1 MGKEYLSTPQFPP
14 IFSILTLL
22 EIVTQCYRIFIDFF
36 PFLHIIKVGISLLL
50 LYTEQAKKSI

>member
-36 PFLHIIKVGISLLL
+36 PFLHIIKVGISLLF
-50 LYTEQAKKSI
+50 

>member
-36 PFLHIIKVGISLLL
+36 PFLIDWISTYDFTALKIFSN
-50 LYTEQAKKSI
+50 ENI